1 MTRTDVRA
9 KFLSSNYPENLRVS
23 EELHPT
29 ETITTIYI
37 IRHGHTEPTE
47 NGKLYNDP
55 DVELTERGKEQAKA
69 LGEWLAKE
77 KPDILLSST
86 ARRVVST
93 ASLIAEKLRIKNI
106 PQKGLDEWS
115 VGEWEGRTYLEVKKE
130 DPEDYKSWASDP
142 IKNAPPGGESI
153 EDLHHRVR
161 GRIKE
166 LVAEHKGKTIAL
178 VTHAGVTRSILVESL
193 EMPVRNFWRLN
204 ISTGSVSK
212 IDVSDSFTTVQYT
225 NFKP

>member
-1 MTRTDVRA
+1 M
-9 KFLSSNYPENLRVS
+9 S

-29 ETITTIYI
+29 ETITTVYV

-55 DVELTERGKEQAKA
+55 DVELTEKGREQAIA
-69 LGEWLAKE
+69 LGNWLSQIR
-77 KPDILLSST
+77 PDLLLSST

-93 ASLIAEKLRIKNI
+93 AGLIAEKLEMENS
-106 PQKGLDEWS
+106 PQEGLDEWS

-130 DPEDYKSWASDP
+130 DPEDYKAWASDP

-153 EDLHHRVR
+153 EDLHARVS
-161 GRIKE
+161 GRMKE
-166 LVAEHKGKTIAL
+166 LLKEHRGKTIAL
-178 VTHAGVTRSILVESL
+178 VTHAGVTRSILVDAL

-212 IDVSDSFTTVQYT
+212 LDISDSFTTVHFT